1 MKHLIEVLKND
12 KQLLDN
18 ITKLLEIEE
27 NPTTRENMIKFLVKQ
42 VQEYVIPHIEDGIH
56 ILEGIKADIA
66 NKL

>member
-27 NPTTRENMIKFLVKQ
+27 NPTTRENMVKFLVKQ
-42 VQEYVIPHIEDGIH
+42 IREYVIPHIGDSIR
-56 ILEGIKADIA
+56 ILEEIKADIA